1 MNQTIQRCYLLGHL
15 LLSSV
20 LIPNIATAQISSD
33 GTLSTTVT
41 SDDGVNFLIE
51 SGVRTSD
58 NLFHSFSEFSV
69 PSNGSAFFNNA
80 GDIVNIF
87 SRVTG
92 GNISNIDGL
101 IRANGNA
108 NLFLINPAGIIF
120 GENASLNIGGSFFA
134 TTAESVVFGD
144 GIEFSA
150 TEPNQAPLLTIN
162 ITPGL
167 QMGTNPGNITV
178 VGPGYTIA
186 RENPFIVTSFT
197 GLRVGAG
204 NTLALIGGEITLDG
218 GIIAADSGLIEL
230 ASVREGLVNL
240 TQTSETWQFSYEAV
254 QSFGNVELLSLA
266 LADASGQGSGSI
278 QVHGQNISLLGGSRM
293 LLQNRGLQPG
303 GALNLTASDSVKLIG
318 TDNNDGELGSVLLT
332 ETIARGEAPEEGKAA
347 DIVISSQHLLLS
359 QGSGI
364 ASRTFT
370 PARGGDITIN
380 ATESIQLR
388 EFSPINPTNGSDIS
402 TSTWRSGT
410 AGDLTVSTKQ
420 LTIDSQQ
427 LFSVA
432 LDSGKGGNITLF
444 TEQLRLLD
452 GGVVV
457 STASESGQGGNIT
470 VNAQS
475 TELIGFNDNFITSAF
490 STSTRGTEKAG
501 DLTINT
507 GRLVLKDGG
516 RVGASTFNSGA
527 AGKITINALE
537 SVEVS
542 GTVPGSVNASLIISS
557 ANVLDEF
564 IQQQFGLPPIPTGD
578 SDSVI
583 INTPVLRVTDGAQV
597 TVRNDGTGNAGDLE
611 INAGKIFLN
620 NQAAISASTQS
631 GEGGNIDLQITDN
644 LLLRNGS
651 TITTEAGGTGN
662 GGNITINSDLV
673 TLIESS
679 LIKADANQ
687 GNGGNIS
694 ITTQGLFVFP
704 DSAITASSE
713 FGVDGVITINN
724 PDADPANGLIQLPT
738 DTSDHTQQI
747 AKGCRW
753 TATSSFYITGRGG
766 IPQDPSAMV
775 RGGQILSDVRDISD
789 LSIVRV
795 IPSAKND
802 IASTN
807 TTAPIVEANAWI
819 INEEGNVELVAV
831 VNSSQALDFLRATC
845 AIQED

>member
-1 MNQTIQRCYLLGHL
+1 MNQTIQRCYLLCYVL
-15 LLSSV
+15 VSSV
-20 LIPNIATAQISSD
+20 FIPNIATAQISSD

-58 NLFHSFSEFSV
+58 HLFHSFSEFSV

-80 GDIVNIF
+80 ADIANIF

-120 GENASLNIGGSFFA
+120 GQNASLNIGGSFFA
-134 TTAESVVFGD
+134 TTAESVVFGN
-144 GIEFSA
+144 GMEFSA

-178 VGPGYTIA
+178 NGPGYTIA
-186 RENPFIVTSFT
+186 TENPFIVTSFT
-197 GLRVGAG
+197 GLRVGVG

-218 GIIAADSGLIEL
+218 GIIAADSGSIEL
-230 ASVREGLVNL
+230 ASVTEGLVNL

-254 QSFGNVELLSLA
+254 QNFGNVELLSLA

-318 TDNNDGELGSVLLT
+318 TDNNDGELGSVLMT
-332 ETIARGEAPEEGKAA
+332 ETIGGGEAA

-370 PARGGDITIN
+370 PARGGDIRIN

-388 EFSPINPTNGSDIS
+388 EFSPINPSNGSDIT

-427 LFSVA
+427 LLSVA
-432 LDSGKGGNITLF
+432 LDDGKGGNITLL
-444 TEQLRLLD
+444 TEHLRLLD
-452 GGVVV
+452 GGVVA

-475 TELIGFNDNFITSAF
+475 TELIGFNSNNFIASAF
-490 STSTRGTEKAG
+490 STSTRGRNKAG

-516 RVGASTFNSGA
+516 RVGAATFNSGR
-527 AGKITINALE
+527 AGTIIINALE

-542 GTVPGSVNASLIISS
+542 GTVPGSVNPSLIISS
-557 ANVLDEF
+557 ANVLDQVL
-564 IQQQFGLPPIPTGD
+564 QQQLGLPRIPSGD

-611 INAGKIFLN
+611 INAGQIFLN
-620 NQAAISASTQS
+620 NQAAINASTQS
-631 GEGGNIDLQITDN
+631 GEIGNINLQITDN

-651 TITTEAGGTGN
+651 TITTEAGGTGD
-662 GGNITINSDLV
+662 GGNIIINSDLV
-673 TLIESS
+673 TLLESS
-679 LIKADANQ
+679 FIKADANQ

-704 DSAITASSE
+704 DSAITASSQ
-713 FGVDGVITINN
+713 FGVDGVISINN
-724 PDADPANGLIQLPT
+724 AYTPANGLIELPT
-738 DTSDHTQQI
+738 ELRDRTQEI

-789 LSIVRV
+789 LSIVRA
-795 IPSAKND
+795 IPEAFDSKPD
-802 IASTN
+802 TN
-807 TTAPIVEANAWI
+807 TKAPIVEANAWI
-819 INEEGNVELVAV
+819 INEQGNLELVAV

-845 AIQED
+845 AIKED

>member
-15 LLSSV
+15 LVSSV

-33 GTLSTTVT
+33 GTLSTTVN

-80 GDIVNIF
+80 ADIVNIF

-120 GENASLNIGGSFFA
+120 GQNASLNIGGSFFA

-150 TEPNQAPLLTIN
+150 TEPNEAPLLTIN

-303 GALNLTASDSVKLIG
+303 GTLNLTASDSVKLIG

-388 EFSPINPTNGSDIS
+388 EFSPINPTNGSDIT
-402 TSTWRSGT
+402 TSTWRAGT
-410 AGDLTVSTKQ
+410 AGNITVSTKQ
-420 LTIDSQQ
+420 LTIDGQQ
-427 LFSVA
+427 LRSVA
-432 LDSGKGGNITLF
+432 VDIGDGGNITLF
-444 TEQLRLLD
+444 TEQLRVRN
-452 GGVVV
+452 GGIVV
-457 STASESGQGGNIT
+457 STALGSGQGGDIII
-470 VNAQS
+470 NAQS
-475 TELIGFNDNFITSAF
+475 TELIGFNVNNFNVSAF
-490 STSTRGTEKAG
+490 STSVSGTQKAG
-501 DLTINT
+501 NLIINT
-507 GRLVLKDGG
+507 GRLLLQDGA
-516 RVGASTFNSGA
+516 RVDASTFNSGV
-527 AGKITINALE
+527 AGTITINALE

-542 GTVPGSVNASLIISS
+542 GTVPGSVNGSLILSS
-557 ANVLDEF
+557 AHVLDEVL
-564 IQQQFGLPPIPTGD
+564 QQQLGLPPIPSGD
-578 SDSVI
+578 SGSVI
-583 INTPVLRVTDGAQV
+583 INTPVLRVTDRAQV
-597 TVRNDGTGNAGDLE
+597 TVRNDGTGNAGALE
-611 INAGKIFLN
+611 INAGQIFLN
-620 NQAAISASTQS
+620 NQAAINASTQS

-673 TLIESS
+673 TLMEGS
-679 LIKADANQ
+679 LINANANR

-694 ITTQGLFVFP
+694 ITTQGLFVR
-704 DSAITASSE
+704 DRAITASSE
-713 FGVDGVITINN
+713 FGVDGVISINN
-724 PDADPANGLIQLPT
+724 PYTPANGLIELPT
-738 DTSDHTQQI
+738 ELRDRTQQI
-747 AKGCRW
+747 AEGCRW
-753 TATSSFYITGRGG
+753 TDTSSFYITGRGG

-789 LSIVRV
+789 LSIVRA
-795 IPSAKND
+795 IPQAEDRK
-802 IASTN
+802 AHTN
-807 TTAPIVEANAWI
+807 TKAPIVEANAWI

-831 VNSSQALDFLRATC
+831 VNSNQALDFLRATC
-845 AIQED
+845 AIKED

>member
-1 MNQTIQRCYLLGHL
+1 MNQTIQRCYLLCYVL
-15 LLSSV
+15 VSSV
-20 LIPNIATAQISSD
+20 FIPNIATAQISSD

-58 NLFHSFSEFSV
+58 HLFHSFSEFSV

-80 GDIVNIF
+80 ADIANIF

-120 GENASLNIGGSFFA
+120 GQNASLNIGGSFFA
-134 TTAESVVFGD
+134 TTAESVVFGN
-144 GIEFSA
+144 GMEFSA

-178 VGPGYTIA
+178 NGPGYTIA
-186 RENPFIVTSFT
+186 TENPFIVTSFT
-197 GLRVGAG
+197 GLRVGVG

-218 GIIAADSGLIEL
+218 GIIAADSGSIEL
-230 ASVREGLVNL
+230 ASVTEGLVNL

-254 QSFGNVELLSLA
+254 QNFGNVELLSLA

-318 TDNNDGELGSVLLT
+318 TDNNDGELGSVLMT
-332 ETIARGEAPEEGKAA
+332 ETIGGGEAA

-370 PARGGDITIN
+370 PARGGDIRIN

-388 EFSPINPTNGSDIS
+388 EFSPINPSNGSDIT

-427 LFSVA
+427 LLSVA
-432 LDSGKGGNITLF
+432 LDDGKGGNITLL
-444 TEQLRLLD
+444 TEHLRLLD
-452 GGVVV
+452 GGVVA

-475 TELIGFNDNFITSAF
+475 TELIGFNSNNFIASAF
-490 STSTRGTEKAG
+490 STSTRGRNKAG

-516 RVGASTFNSGA
+516 RVGAATFNSGR
-527 AGKITINALE
+527 AGTIIINALE

-542 GTVPGSVNASLIISS
+542 GTVPGSVNPSLIISS
-557 ANVLDEF
+557 ANVLDQVL
-564 IQQQFGLPPIPTGD
+564 QQQLGLPRIPSGD

-611 INAGKIFLN
+611 INAGQIFLN
-620 NQAAISASTQS
+620 NQAAINASTQS
-631 GEGGNIDLQITDN
+631 GEIGNINLQITDN

-651 TITTEAGGTGN
+651 TITTEAGGTGD
-662 GGNITINSDLV
+662 GGNIIINSDLV
-673 TLIESS
+673 TLLESS
-679 LIKADANQ
+679 FIKADANQ

-704 DSAITASSE
+704 DSAITASSQ
-713 FGVDGVITINN
+713 FGVDGVISINN
-724 PDADPANGLIQLPT
+724 AYTPANGLIELPT
-738 DTSDHTQQI
+738 ELRDRTQEI

-789 LSIVRV
+789 LSIVRA
-795 IPSAKND
+795 IPEAFDSKPD
-802 IASTN
+802 TN
-807 TTAPIVEANAWI
+807 TKAPIVEANAWI
-819 INEEGNVELVAV
+819 INEQGNLELVAV
-831 VNSSQALDFLRATC
+831 VNSNQALDFMRATC
-845 AIQED
+845 AIKED

>member
-15 LLSSV
+15 LLSTV

-58 NLFHSFSEFSV
+58 HLFHSFSEFSV
-69 PSNGSAFFNNA
+69 PSNGSAFFNNSA
-80 GDIVNIF
+80 DIVNIF

-101 IRANGNA
+101 IRANGQA

-134 TTAESVVFGD
+134 TTAESVVFGN
-144 GIEFSA
+144 GMEFSA

-167 QMGTNPGNITV
+167 QMGKNPGTITV
-178 VGPGYTIA
+178 QGPGYTIA

-218 GIIAADSGLIEL
+218 GIIAADSGSIEL
-230 ASVREGLVNL
+230 ASVTEGLVNL

-254 QSFGNVELLSLA
+254 QSFGNVQLLSLA
-266 LADASGQGSGSI
+266 LADASGQGGGSI

-293 LLQNRGLQPG
+293 FLQNRGLQPAE
-303 GALNLTASDSVKLIG
+303 ALDLTASDSVKLIG
-318 TDNNDGELGSVLLT
+318 TDNNDGELGSVLMT
-332 ETIARGEAPEEGKAA
+332 ETIGGGDAA

-364 ASRTFT
+364 SSRTFT

-402 TSTWRSGT
+402 TTTFRSGT
-410 AGDLTVSTKQ
+410 AGNITVSTKQ
-420 LTIDSQQ
+420 LTIDGQQ
-427 LFSVA
+427 LRSVA
-432 LDSGKGGNITLF
+432 VDIGDGGNITLF
-444 TEQLRLLD
+444 TEQLRVLD
-452 GGVVV
+452 GGIVV
-457 STASESGQGGNIT
+457 STALGSGQGGDIT
-470 VNAQS
+470 INAQS
-475 TELIGFNDNFITSAF
+475 TELIGFNVNNFNVSAF
-490 STSTRGTEKAG
+490 STSVSGTEKAG
-501 DLTINT
+501 NLTINT
-507 GRLVLKDGG
+507 GRLLLQDGA
-516 RVGASTFNSGA
+516 RVDASTFNSGV
-527 AGKITINALE
+527 AGTITINALE
-537 SVEVS
+537 SVEVN
-542 GTVPGSVNASLIISS
+542 GTVPGSVNGSLILSS
-557 ANVLDEF
+557 ARVLNQVL
-564 IQQQFGLPPIPTGD
+564 QQQLGLPPIPTGD
-578 SDSVI
+578 SGSVI
-583 INTPVLRVTDGAQV
+583 INTPVLRVTDRAQV
-597 TVRNDGTGNAGDLE
+597 TVRNDGTGNAGALE
-611 INAGKIFLN
+611 INAGQIFLN
-620 NQAAISASTQS
+620 NQAAINASTQS
-631 GEGGNIDLQITDN
+631 GEGGNINLQITDN

-679 LIKADANQ
+679 FIKADANL

-704 DSAITASSE
+704 DSAITASSQ

-738 DTSDHTQQI
+738 ELRDRTQQI
-747 AKGCRW
+747 AKGCGW

-775 RGGQILSDVRDISD
+775 PGGQILSDVRDISD
-789 LSIVRV
+789 LSIVRA
-795 IPSAKND
+795 IPEAEDSKPD
-802 IASTN
+802 TN
-807 TTAPIVEANAWI
+807 TKAPIVEANAWI

-831 VNSSQALDFLRATC
+831 VNSNQALDFLRATC
-845 AIQED
+845 AIKED

>member
-1 MNQTIQRCYLLGHL
+1 MNQTIQRCYLLSSL
-15 LLSSV
+15 LLFSL

-33 GTLSTTVT
+33 GTLSTTVI

-58 NLFHSFSEFSV
+58 HLFHSFSEFSV
-69 PSNGSAFFNNA
+69 PTNGSAFFNNA
-80 GDIVNIF
+80 ADIANIF

-92 GNISNIDGL
+92 GTISNIDGL
-101 IRANGNA
+101 IRANGKA

-120 GENASLNIGGSFFA
+120 GQNASLNIGGSFFA
-134 TTAESVVFGD
+134 TTAESVVFGN

-167 QMGTNPGNITV
+167 QMGASPGNITV
-178 VGPGYTIA
+178 NGPGYTIA
-186 RENPFIVTSFT
+186 TENPFIVTSFT
-197 GLRVGAG
+197 GLRVGVG

-218 GIIAADSGLIEL
+218 GIIAADSGSIEL
-230 ASVREGLVNL
+230 ASVTEGLVNL

-318 TDNNDGELGSVLLT
+318 TDNNDGELGSVLIT
-332 ETIARGEAPEEGKAA
+332 ETIGGGEAA

-380 ATESIQLR
+380 ATESVQLR
-388 EFSPINPTNGSDIS
+388 EFSPINPSNGSDIS
-402 TSTWRSGT
+402 TTTFRSGT

-427 LFSVA
+427 LRSVA
-432 LDSGKGGNITLF
+432 VDSGDGGNITLF
-444 TEQLRLLD
+444 TEQLRVLD
-452 GGVVV
+452 GGIVV
-457 STASESGQGGNIT
+457 STALGSGQGGDIT
-470 VNAQS
+470 INAQS
-475 TELIGFNDNFITSAF
+475 TEVIGFNVNNFNVSAF
-490 STSTRGTEKAG
+490 STSVSGTEKAG
-501 DLTINT
+501 NLTINT
-507 GRLVLKDGG
+507 GRLLLQDGA
-516 RVGASTFNSGA
+516 RVDASTFNSGV
-527 AGKITINALE
+527 AGTITINALE

-542 GTVPGSVNASLIISS
+542 GTVPGSVNGSLILSS
-557 ANVLDEF
+557 AHVLNQVL
-564 IQQQFGLPPIPTGD
+564 QQQLGLPPIPTGD
-578 SDSVI
+578 SGSVI
-583 INTPVLRVTDGAQV
+583 INTPVLRVTDRAQV
-597 TVRNDGTGNAGDLE
+597 TVRNDGTGNAGTLQ
-611 INAGKIFLN
+611 INAGQIFLN
-620 NQAAISASTQS
+620 HQAAINASTQS

-679 LIKADANQ
+679 FIKADANQ
-687 GNGGNIS
+687 GNGGNIA

-704 DSAITASSE
+704 DSAITASSLL
-713 FGVDGVITINN
+713 GVDGIVTINT
-724 PDADPANGLIQLPT
+724 PESDPANGLIQLPT
-738 DTSDHTQQI
+738 ELRDRTQQI
-747 AKGCRW
+747 AEGCRW
-753 TATSSFYITGRGG
+753 TDTSSFYITGRGG

-789 LSIVRV
+789 QAIVRA
-795 IPSAKND
+795 IPQ
-802 IASTN
+802 ASDSKAETN
-807 TTAPIVEANAWI
+807 TKAPIVEANTWI

-845 AIQED
+845 AIKED